1 MIMDLANLA
10 RREKIT
16 PAMARLVPVW
26 HCGSDKKQK
35 LN

>member
-1 MIMDLANLA
+1 MIMDVANLA

-26 HCGSDKKQK
+26 HCVSGRK
-35 LN
+35 